1 MWCSNKLLQ
10 IRTKTFNSIKKKF
23 FYWQKFD
30 WVWQTYRISRLGN
43 PTLLKVWDVQ
53 KWTYCLTGKISMF
66 CSVASITL
74 LAKILNNAKTI
85 SQKNIEEHLWPV
97 PSAPKWDSF
106 WSPSLPLSFTWKH
119 LVIYIVP
126 FHRRFRPDARY
137 SNLNLKLFD
146 FLMVL
151 SLKR

>member
-1 MWCSNKLLQ
+1 MWCSNKPLQ
-10 IRTKTFNSIKKKF
+10 IRTKTLNNIKKKY
-23 FYWQKFD
+23 FYWHKFD

-53 KWTYCLTGKISMF
+53 KWTHCLTGKISMF

-85 SQKNIEEHLWPV
+85 SQKKYRKAPVTSSVCPKVGLFLIAQSSTILHLEAPGHSYSSV
-97 PSAPKWDSF
+97 PPEIQ
-106 WSPSLPLSFTWKH
+106 TWCQIFQFESKT
-119 LVIYIVP
+119 
-126 FHRRFRPDARY
+126 
-137 SNLNLKLFD
+137 D